1 MIFNFIDQIF
11 RIRNLLMEAKMI
23 KRIHKSAVVM
33 MLMFGLLIVSAAPY
47 AEAQERHRK
56 RFHTSSRNDRYFSN
70 RFHDDRDFGRRR
82 RGRGYYYDREDTTEN
97 AVKRTGIGAGA
108 GALGG
113 ALLGGKKGALIG
125 AGVGAATGYIIH
137 RVKVDRERDRYYRR

>member
-1 MIFNFIDQIF
+1 
-11 RIRNLLMEAKMI
+11 MEAKMI

-47 AEAQERHRK
+47 AEAQERCRK
-56 RFHTSSRNDRYFSN
+56 NGRFRTISRHDRFYSN
-70 RFHDDRDFGRRR
+70 RFDDDRDFGRRR

-137 RVKVDRERDRYYRR
+137 RVKVDKERDRYYRR

>member
-1 MIFNFIDQIF
+1 M
-11 RIRNLLMEAKMI
+11 LK
-23 KRIHKSAVVM
+23 KIHKSAVVM

-47 AEAQERHRK
+47 AEAQDRCR
-56 RFHTSSRNDRYFSN
+56 RNGSYRTISRNDRFFGN
-70 RFHDDRDFGRRR
+70 RFNDDRGFDRRR
-82 RGRGYYYDREDTTEN
+82 RGRNYYYDREDTTEN
-97 AVKRTGIGAGA
+97 AIKRTGIGAGA

-137 RVKVDRERDRYYRR
+137 RVKVDKERDRYYRR

>member
-1 MIFNFIDQIF
+1 M
-11 RIRNLLMEAKMI
+11 LK
-23 KRIHKSAVVM
+23 KIHKSAVVM
-33 MLMFGLLIVSAAPY
+33 ILMVGMLIVSAAPF
-47 AEAQERHRK
+47 AEAQDRCR
-56 RFHTSSRNDRYFSN
+56 RDRNYRTVSRNDRYFGS
-70 RFHDDRDFGRRR
+70 RFNDDRGFDRRR
-82 RGRGYYYDREDTTEN
+82 RGRYYYDREDTTEN

-137 RVKVDRERDRYYRR
+137 RVKVDNQRDRYYRR